1 MDLVDAILKDIED
14 ATVLYERK
22 LSSAMIMHFRIEQ
35 CAQALRLVDPDVS
48 QAVSQIARDI
58 ADDLDSPWIDF
69 MSHVDD
75 VRARVAKLRR
85 REEVAAPPKL
95 SLVKTPEPWA
105 EPASPE
111 RGLPLRSKSKK
122 PRAVLDAAAPWP
134 AEEVFEEE
142 PAATL
147 PEDPVDLPPSPSLDG
162 RRRL

>member
-35 CAQALRLVDPDVS
+35 CAKALRLVDPDVS
-48 QAVSQIARDI
+48 QAVAQIASDI
-58 ADDLDSPWIDF
+58 SGDLDSPWLDF

-75 VRARVAKLRR
+75 VRTRVSNLRR
-85 REEVAAPPKL
+85 REEVPAPPKL
-95 SLVKTPEPWA
+95 SLVKTPEFAPERA
-105 EPASPE
+105 SPAS
-111 RGLPLRSKSKK
+111 GLPLRSRAKK
-122 PRAVLDAAAPWP
+122 PRAVLDATAPWP
-134 AEEVFEEE
+134 VDEASEEE

-147 PEDPVDLPPSPSLDG
+147 PDDPADVPPSPSLEG